1 MVQVR
6 YSCIIHGTWSMTWY
20 RQGTAAHCCQNQ
32 DGQAGTMGMDHTP
45 AYGRTRD
52 WIYYKQLDGVG
63 LVDKRPSTDKL
74 DQFVKKKKKKKYRW
88 HVTGDMW
95 HVTQNTLQEE
105 PRSHLINLASQV
117 WITRWEGR
125 DGITLHFFPACKC
138 WELDQQFIRR
148 HPNKDSKWTKLCFGP
163 I

>member
-1 MVQVR
+1 
-6 YSCIIHGTWSMTWY
+6 MTWY

-88 HVTGDMW
+88 HVTGDMLQVTCDTW
-95 HVTQNTLQEE
+95 HKTRYKKSQDLTSSILPAKSESQGGKVEMEL
-105 PRSHLINLASQV
+105 PLIFFQLANV
-117 WITRWEGR
+117 G
-125 DGITLHFFPACKC
+125 
-138 WELDQQFIRR
+138 
-148 HPNKDSKWTKLCFGP
+148 N
-163 I
+163 